1 MTEPERR
8 ATLKTGEKRRSA
20 PLVLAEALI
29 LLAILALAGVLLRQ
43 GYRRYIETV
52 YPLKY
57 AAFVNRAAEEYDF
70 EPSLLFAM
78 IYTESGFDPEAV
90 SVADAKGLM
99 QLTDDTFAWA
109 QQRAG
114 IESPLPPDRLFDP
127 ETNIHYGAFVLY
139 LLDQQFGDRDTALA
153 AYNAGQGRVKGW
165 LADSRY
171 SDDGVTLREIPFP
184 ETAAYGRKIQQA
196 QEMYQELYQIP

>member
-43 GYRRYIETV
+43 GYRRYMETV

-78 IYTESGFDPEAV
+78 IYTESGFDPA
-90 SVADAKGLM
+90 AKSKAGAMGLM
-99 QLTDDTFAWA
+99 QLLPSTFEEV
-109 QQRAG
+109 AG
-114 IESPLPPDRLFDP
+114 RLRETP
-127 ETNIHYGAFVLY
+127 ELTMISNPVYSIRYGTFYISY
-139 LLDQQFGDRDTALA
+139 LIRYFGNEETAIA
-153 AYNAGQGRVKGW
+153 AYNAGIGNVRSW

-171 SDDGVTLREIPFP
+171 SDDGKTLKAYPYRET
-184 ETAAYGRKIQQA
+184 ENYVNKVVAAREKYKSIIGDVK
-196 QEMYQELYQIP
+196 

>member
-1 MTEPERR
+1 MTEPERG

-43 GYRRYIETV
+43 GYRRYMETV

-90 SVADAKGLM
+90 PWR
-99 QLTDDTFAWA
+99 TP
-109 QQRAG
+109 RA
-114 IESPLPPDRLFDP
+114 
-127 ETNIHYGAFVLY
+127 
-139 LLDQQFGDRDTALA
+139 
-153 AYNAGQGRVKGW
+153 
-165 LADSRY
+165 
-171 SDDGVTLREIPFP
+171 
-184 ETAAYGRKIQQA
+184 
-196 QEMYQELYQIP
+196 

>member
-1 MTEPERR
+1 M
-8 ATLKTGEKRRSA
+8 
-20 PLVLAEALI
+20 
-29 LLAILALAGVLLRQ
+29 
-43 GYRRYIETV
+43 
-52 YPLKY
+52 
-57 AAFVNRAAEEYDF
+57 
-70 EPSLLFAM
+70 
-78 IYTESGFDPEAV
+78 
-90 SVADAKGLM
+90 
-99 QLTDDTFAWA
+99 
-109 QQRAG
+109 
-114 IESPLPPDRLFDP
+114 
-127 ETNIHYGAFVLY
+127 LY

>member
-1 MTEPERR
+1 MAEPGFREPSR
-8 ATLKTGEKRRSA
+8 KTDKKRFPALR
-20 PLVLAEALI
+20 LAEIAL
-29 LLAILALAGVLLRQ
+29 LLAILAAAGLLLRQ
-43 GYRRYIETV
+43 GYRRYMETV
-52 YPLKY
+52 YPMKY

>member
-43 GYRRYIETV
+43 GYRRYMETV

-99 QLTDDTFAWA
+99 PKPTSITALLCCICWTSSSATGIPPWRPITPD
-109 QQRAG
+109 RAG
-114 IESPLPPDRLFDP
+114 SKAGWPIPATP
-127 ETNIHYGAFVLY
+127 T
-139 LLDQQFGDRDTALA
+139 TA
-153 AYNAGQGRVKGW
+153 
-165 LADSRY
+165 
-171 SDDGVTLREIPFP
+171 
-184 ETAAYGRKIQQA
+184 
-196 QEMYQELYQIP
+196 

>member
-43 GYRRYIETV
+43 GYRRYMETV

-90 SVADAKGLM
+90 SVAPHWEGQINLLLKSCGYPPVFHHHSRSIWVYIIFGSLSIKLVNASVGSVSGI
-99 QLTDDTFAWA
+99 TFKM
-109 QQRAG
+109 
-114 IESPLPPDRLFDP
+114 S
-127 ETNIHYGAFVLY
+127 N
-139 LLDQQFGDRDTALA
+139 
-153 AYNAGQGRVKGW
+153 
-165 LADSRY
+165 S
-171 SDDGVTLREIPFP
+171 
-184 ETAAYGRKIQQA
+184 
-196 QEMYQELYQIP
+196 